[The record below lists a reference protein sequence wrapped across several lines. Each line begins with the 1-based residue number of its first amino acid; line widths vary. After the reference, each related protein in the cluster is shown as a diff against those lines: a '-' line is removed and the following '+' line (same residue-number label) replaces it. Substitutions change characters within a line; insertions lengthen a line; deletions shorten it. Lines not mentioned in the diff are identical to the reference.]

1 MILQQYIYMG
11 TDTAEMTLML
21 KNSGAYYWP
30 PNKTK
35 IVFDKK
41 CEIKGEDSL
50 LNSLRPGEE
59 QKCVVKIGGLKNLP
73 VGEYE
78 TGVYFNIRGKN
89 CGNMMKMKIIIIKRD
104 VEPKIKYKN
113 EIKRFRDEYT
123 LKEDEYSDED
133 LYSILESNDF
143 NLEKAFRCI
152 IGDIN

>member
-1 MILQQYIYMG
+1 MG

-113 EIKRFRDEYT
+113 EIKRFRDEYNLT
-123 LKEDEYSDED
+123 EEEYSDDE
-133 LYSILESNDF
+133 LYGNLESNNFDF
-143 NLEKAFRCI
+143 EETYKSIVGGF
-152 IGDIN
+152 